1 MGTLGYTATISL
13 DGYAADANGDFD
25 WTAPG
30 GDLFR
35 FHVERMTSVSH
46 EVLGRNTYQLM
57 TYWQSEPEDGSWSPD
72 EHEFARLWQDLT
84 RTAVSS
90 TMTEAD
96 LVSDRDRLLPRL
108 DIAGL
113 QQIVDDAEGE
123 VEIFGPTTAS
133 EAISAGMVDQFRFFI
148 VPRVVG
154 GGLRALP
161 PGAELDLELVEHRV
175 FDNGAALLHYR
186 RRDAERSS

>member
-1 MGTLGYTATISL
+1 MGSLGYTATISL

-30 GDLFR
+30 GDVFR
-35 FHVERMTSVSH
+35 FHVERMEAVSH

-57 TYWQSEPEDGSWSPD
+57 TYWEAPPEDGSWSPD
-72 EHEFARLWQDLT
+72 EHEFARRWQELSVI
-84 RTAVSS
+84 AVSS

-96 LVSDRDRLLPRL
+96 LASDRDRLVPRL
-108 DIAGL
+108 DLAALQEVVDGAAG
-113 QQIVDDAEGE
+113 A

-133 EAISAGMVDQFRFFI
+133 EAISAGMVEDFRFFV
-148 VPRVVG
+148 VPKVVG

-161 PGAELDLELVEHRV
+161 RGAVLDLELAEHRD
-175 FDNGAALLHYR
+175 FDDGTTLLHYQR
-186 RRDAERSS
+186 R